1 MIQLNILNGKK
12 AGQEIVAR
20 LFPFQIGR
28 ATAAHLKLDEDGVW
42 EKHLEI
48 ILQSGE
54 GFLLQAHPQA
64 LVTVNGEAVR
74 QATLRN
80 GDLIEAGSVQLRFWL
95 SPVRQR
101 SLLVQESLT
110 WFALTALFFVE
121 LGLLYWLLFLFNDGN
136 VAGR

>member
-20 LFPFQIGR
+20 LFPFIIGR
-28 ATAAHLKLDEDGVW
+28 ATTAHLPLDEDGVW
-42 EKHLEI
+42 DRHLEI
-48 ILQSGE
+48 NLQQNE

-64 LVTVNGEAVR
+64 IVTVNGETV
-74 QATLRN
+74 QKATLRN

-110 WFALTALFFVE
+110 WFALSALFVLE